1 MNAPL
6 VSVITPC
13 YNQEHYISRCIES
26 VLSQRYTHW
35 EQIIVDDGSSDGTAD
50 VVRRYDDP
58 RIRYIRLPH
67 RGLSALAETYNTA
80 LSVARGELVGILEG
94 DDLWP
99 AGKLEAQ
106 VPLFRDE
113 STFLSWGRGELIDED
128 GNRCGERA
136 SILTTRE
143 RLYFSSRDVF
153 RRLTHNNFLTPT
165 VTVMVRRTALDRI
178 GGFKQ
183 TGSSLFVDLPTW
195 LWTAANTSGRACYL
209 NEVLGRYRIYPRQ
222 TSQQHKARMDSEHLR
237 VVMEIEHTLDAST
250 LKEAGWDAGL
260 RERAMLGSLLIEG
273 IAHLDDR
280 RFRAAAGSFRRA
292 LLRASTP
299 ADRAKAALGLV
310 SAAARF
316 NLLAA
321 AFSMREY
328 AAATIR
334 PARSRNASPDEDPAR
349 G

>member
-1 MNAPL
+1 MNTPL

-13 YNQEHYISRCIES
+13 YNQEQYISRCIES
-26 VLSQRYTHW
+26 VLAQSYPHW

-50 VVRRYDDP
+50 VVQGYDDP
-58 RIRYIRLPH
+58 RIRYVRLPH

-80 LSVARGELVGILEG
+80 LAAARGELVAILEG

-99 AGKLEAQ
+99 TGKLEAQ
-106 VPLFRDE
+106 VSLFRDE
-113 STFLSWGRGELIDED
+113 STFLSWGRGELIDEN
-128 GNRCGERA
+128 GAPCGERA

-143 RLYFSSRDVF
+143 RVYFSSREVF
-153 RRLTHNNFLTPT
+153 RRLTRNNFLTPT
-165 VTVMVRRTALDRI
+165 VTVMVRRAALDRI

-195 LWTAANTSGRACYL
+195 LWTAATTSGRACYL
-209 NEVLGRYRIYPRQ
+209 NEILGNYRVYPRQ
-222 TSQQHKARMDSEHLR
+222 TSQQHKGRMDREHLH
-237 VVMEIEHTLDAST
+237 VVMEIEHALPAST
-250 LKEAGWDAGL
+250 LEEAGWDSGL
-260 RERAMLGSLLIEG
+260 RERAMLGTLIVEG
-273 IAHLDDR
+273 IGQLDDR

-292 LLRASTP
+292 LLRASAPT
-299 ADRAKAALGLV
+299 DRAKAALGLV
-310 SAAARF
+310 SAAVRF

-321 AFSMREY
+321 AFAMREY

-334 PARSRNASPDEDPAR
+334 PARSRNVPRDEDPAR